1 MHPATARRR
10 SIFGGLLLTLL
21 GTYFLM
27 ANLLPE
33 LNLWTA
39 FWRYWPTLLIL
50 WGVARLV
57 DYSSARRAGQA
68 PPRTLTAG
76 EFVLV
81 LVLVGVVGVIS
92 LVRQIRT
99 DPDRQIDLV
108 LPWDRAFSFPEEV
121 ATEAVDANA
130 ELDIVIPRGNI
141 EIVAEETN
149 QIRAVIAKR
158 AYSFS
163 ERDARRA
170 AEQASMRIGKTDS
183 GYALRPE
190 WREGRRLGNVYF
202 DLTVHVP
209 RSIPLHI
216 QSARG
221 NLRAAGLAG
230 RLDVELRRGD
240 AEIRNAGG
248 AVRVKLRQGD
258 VRIHAV
264 QGDVIIEGPGDL
276 IEVSDVAGAL
286 TIEGNF
292 SGPIQIS
299 RVQGET
305 TFRSSR
311 TNLSVGR
318 IAGRLELSGGQ
329 LTLTD
334 SSGAVHLITRSYDI
348 TMENIEGEL
357 RIENRSSG
365 DIRLHFQRSPQQ
377 PVQVRNEKGDIELT
391 LPAEAKFA
399 LQAIAQHGEIESD
412 FTGTGLEKTE
422 REESVELRGRVG
434 THGPQI
440 RLETTYGTIRLRRN
454 P

>member
-1 MHPATARRR
+1 MQPAPARRR

-21 GTYFLM
+21 GTYFLL

-33 LNLWTA
+33 LNLWSA
-39 FWRYWPTLLIL
+39 FWRYWPALLIL

-57 DYSSARRAGQA
+57 DYRSARRAGQA

-81 LVLVGVVGVIS
+81 LLLIGVVGVIS

-121 ATEAVDANA
+121 TSEVVATDAA
-130 ELDIVIPRGNI
+130 LDILIPRGNI
-141 EIVAEETN
+141 EIVAEEAS
-149 QIRAVIAKR
+149 QIRAVVSKR
-158 AYSFS
+158 AYAFS

-170 AEQASMRIGKTDS
+170 ADQASLRIVKTDS
-183 GYALRPE
+183 GYALQPE
-190 WREGRRLGNVYF
+190 WREGRRLGNIYF

-209 RSIPLHI
+209 RSMPLRI
-216 QSARG
+216 QSVRG
-221 NLRAAGLAG
+221 NLRAAGLTG

-240 AEIRNAGG
+240 VEIRNAGS

-264 QGDVIIEGPGDL
+264 RGDVIVEGPGDL
-276 IEVSDVAGAL
+276 VEVSEVAGAL
-286 TIEGNF
+286 TIQGNF

-318 IAGRLELSGGQ
+318 IAGQLELSGGQ

-334 SSGAVHLITRSYDI
+334 SSGPVSLITRSYDI

-365 DIRLHFQRSPQQ
+365 DIRLQFRRPPQQ

-391 LPAEAKFA
+391 LPAEATFA
-399 LQAIAQHGEIESD
+399 LQAIAQRGEIESD
-412 FTGTGLEKTE
+412 FTGAGLEKTD
-422 REESVELRGRVG
+422 REEAVELRGRVG
-434 THGPQI
+434 ARGPNI
-440 RLETTYGTIRLRRN
+440 RLETTYGTIRLRRG